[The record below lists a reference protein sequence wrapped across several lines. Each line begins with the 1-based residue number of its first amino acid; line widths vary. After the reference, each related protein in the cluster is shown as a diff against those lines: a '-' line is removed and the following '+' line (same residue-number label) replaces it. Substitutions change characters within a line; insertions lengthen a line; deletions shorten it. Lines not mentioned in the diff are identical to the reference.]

1 MSIQDVPEEF
11 GKIIAEF
18 INDIIA
24 TFPEYELIINK
35 WWKCKEAKDITDPIE
50 RQDVMNKSN
59 AEKLTFIHNYC
70 LSVFPERFFEIVQQS
85 ETLFSVTSTHNTEF
99 LPGVSFKYIM
109 NSDISENTRETI
121 WKYLKLITI
130 SLASNAKKD
139 NTFLDTAKLFDSFNH
154 EDFKEKMQDTM
165 EKMQNVFES
174 SVSPNTE
181 TANKTGSENTN
192 DVPFENNPLLNKSM
206 TSMLD
211 GKLGDLA
218 REIAEETAGN
228 LDIDMEN
235 VTDVKDVFQKLFKN
249 PGKLMNLVKN
259 VGDKLDSRIKSGE
272 INEKELMSEAS
283 DIMSKMKNMPG
294 MGNIQEMLGKMGM
307 GGLGGKGG
315 GGGGGEGLGNM
326 QEMMEQMGGMDG
338 IQEMM
343 GKMGL
348 GRNKKVDVNAMEA
361 KLERN
366 KKNEQMKERMKKNMI
381 LKQQQLQQQQLQQ
394 QQLQQQKVSANAL
407 SDEQL
412 ISVFSTGEKV
422 ERTLRTATPNTNVV
436 GEKSSKK
443 KKSKK

>member
-11 GKIIAEF
+11 RKIIAEF

-35 WWKCKEAKDITDPIE
+35 WWKCKEAKDITDPTE

-139 NTFLDTAKLFDSFNH
+139 NTFLDTAKLFESFNH

-174 SVSPNTE
+174 SVSSNTE
-181 TANKTGSENTN
+181 TANKTSNENTN
-192 DVPFENNPLLNKSM
+192 DVPFEHNPLLNKSM

-218 REIAEETAGN
+218 KEIAEETAGSMN
-228 LDIDMEN
+228 LDMEN
-235 VTDVKDVFQKLFKN
+235 MTNPQDVFKSLFQN
-249 PGKLMNLVKN
+249 PSKLMGLVKS
-259 VGDKLDSRIKSGE
+259 VGDKLESKIKNGD
-272 INEKELMSEAS
+272 IKESELFSEATE
-283 DIMSKMKNMPG
+283 IMKNMKNIPG
-294 MGNIQEMLGKMGM
+294 MDNIQDMLKNMGM
-307 GGLGGKGG
+307 NPNDMAR
-315 GGGGGEGLGNM
+315 NM
-326 QEMMEQMGGMDG
+326 N
-338 IQEMM
+338 IPT
-343 GKMGL
+343 
-348 GRNKKVDVNAMEA
+348 NKTSNQSQIS
-361 KLERN
+361 R
-366 KKNEQMKERMKKNMI
+366 MKERLNKQNELKHTKKVME
-381 LKQQQLQQQQLQQ
+381 QLMTQQQQQQ
-394 QQLQQQKVSANAL
+394 HTQAITHTENNLPLSDQQLCELFDVATKK
-407 SDEQL
+407 
-412 ISVFSTGEKV
+412 ST
-422 ERTLRTATPNTNVV
+422 
-436 GEKSSKK
+436 SSSSG
-443 KKSKK
+443 KKSKKNKD